1 MRTPRTRLF
10 IPLLV
15 TFLATVSC
23 GSGDDVTSGTSVQ
36 LSATSLVNSATGS
49 ATTAAPATS
58 TVAPSAATS
67 TGTPAITVA
76 PATNPPK
83 LRKISLTVGTDSSP
97 TRVEKVPLG
106 FDVTLSMIN
115 PTQDDEFHLH
125 GYDLTQ
131 AAGPGEA
138 AVFSFVADIAG
149 RFDLES
155 HRAKGVLL
163 VIEVS

>member
-15 TFLATVSC
+15 TFLAMVSC
-23 GSGDDVTSGTSVQ
+23 GGGGDVTSDTSLQ
-36 LSATSLVNSATGS
+36 LSATSLLNSTTGS
-49 ATTAAPATS
+49 ATTAPANS
-58 TVAPSAATS
+58 TGAPSTAAPS
-67 TGTPAITVA
+67 TGAPTVTVA
-76 PATNPPK
+76 PATSPPK
-83 LRKISLTVGTDSSP
+83 LRKISLTVGADSSP

-115 PTQDDEFHLH
+115 PKEDDEFHLH

-155 HRAKGVLL
+155 HHAKGVLL